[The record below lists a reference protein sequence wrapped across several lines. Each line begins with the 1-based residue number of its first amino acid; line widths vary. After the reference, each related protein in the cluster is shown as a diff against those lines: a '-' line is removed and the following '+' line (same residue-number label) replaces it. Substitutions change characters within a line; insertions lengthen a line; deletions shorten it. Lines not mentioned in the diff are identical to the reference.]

1 MLSIGGFDY
10 LGGLMDSFDL
20 CDSVVGDYR
29 AYIESFLTIKDQ
41 RIDSFV
47 KDKFEAGVFW
57 PEPLLQL
64 NPQYEKPA
72 SLKDLVDSGTLHPD
86 CIPIFGDLTLYAHQV
101 QAIEAA
107 QRWENYILTTGT
119 GSGKSLTY
127 LVPIVD
133 HILKNPSSERKVR
146 AIIVYPMNALINSQA
161 LALDEMLKNTDKVTF
176 ARYTGQENDDTKKE
190 IQANPP
196 DIFLT
201 NYVMLELIL
210 TRPHE
215 SKFVRPDADLRFLVL
230 DELHTHRGRQG
241 ADVAMLVRKLRERC
255 RNPELLCI
263 GTSATVAGGETRDE
277 RSREVA
283 DAAEKIFGAPFKPEN
298 VIEESLVSLSSL
310 VGEKSYQE
318 PSADELRKALSEPLG
333 ENPSDEEIARNPL
346 AMWLERRFGLDMQE
360 DGSLGRAVPISLTQ
374 GAEELANT
382 TGETPETC
390 RERLKELLLVGNE
403 VELEDEARL
412 FAFKLHQFATQGGS
426 VYATLEAPE
435 ERYLTM
441 DGQVFAP
448 GADEREDRLL
458 FPLNF
463 CRDCGQEYY
472 LVTWDDSNQTAWPRL
487 PFAAEIDT
495 DEESLTEGYILV
507 DTEELW
513 EDSLERLPDHW
524 LEQKKSGELKV
535 KSTYKNSVPQRR
547 RLLPDGVH
555 AADEEQGVIC
565 WYVPKPFRFCLN
577 CGITYERTSEFRKLS
592 RLSSDGRSTS
602 TTLMAIS
609 AIEWMKRHDAP
620 APEARKLLSFT
631 DNRQDAS
638 LQAGHFNDFVQAA
651 LLRGAIFRALT
662 EEGGLTHEVIGQK
675 VFDAL
680 NLDRARY
687 SKEVV
692 EHGPKAGK
700 ADQVFQKYLEYRV
713 LEDLR
718 KGWRVVQPNLE
729 QCGLLKI
736 MYKGLDEVCELEK
749 PWEHNPVLAN
759 TEPETRRKAIVELLN
774 HLRSNLAI
782 DVAVLEFGPLEQL
795 RKEAYDSLKEPW
807 TFSEDEILK
816 QSALFVLPDY
826 LSDQRH
832 ALFSLTPRSLVGKYL
847 RRRATWGIDYDLSD
861 DDYFQLLADL
871 IEALVKCGLLVRVE
885 KTVNYTDYTGIRLPA
900 DILIWEKGDGEFPGP
915 DPVRTRRVQTVA
927 SPETQAKA
935 NAFFKRF
942 YSEVAE
948 NLIGIEGREHT
959 GQVDSINRE
968 KREKAFHDGE
978 LACLFCSP
986 TMELGIDISDL
997 NLVHLRNIPPT
1008 PANYAQRSGRAGREG
1023 QQALILAYCSSGSG
1037 HDQYF
1042 FHRKEKM
1049 VAGRVVPP
1057 RLDLANEEL
1066 LRAHIHSIWLGKVGE
1081 YLGKSIDER
1090 IIDTELPGYPLK
1102 DDFVARLEL
1111 SEKRYAECL
1120 AECRGVLSSCH
1131 GLQDAGWYTDE
1142 WLEQVLRNAAGE
1154 FDRSFGRWRE
1164 LLATAEAQMDA
1175 AHHVIKRS
1183 KSKDERQQAK
1193 RRYDEASRQQNLL
1206 LCMDVKRDESDFNPY
1221 RYLAC
1226 EGFLPG
1232 YNFPR
1237 LPVRAF
1243 VGRSP
1248 KDGQYISRP
1257 RFLAVSEFG
1266 PSNLIYHEGNKYR
1279 VSFSML
1285 PPEGPEERMVR
1296 AKLCKACGYFH
1307 EGDAANNDLCE
1318 NCGVELSGPNV
1329 DLVTNLFEMT
1339 AVTAYRADRITCD
1352 EEERVREGY
1361 RLSTQ
1366 FRFSPGA
1373 GGTLQRDKAVVTGTG
1388 GSTLLELTYA
1398 PTAELWKVNNG
1409 WRRSRDTGFYL
1420 NKKNGKWRGSIEKE
1434 EDPQNYIGGVRIM
1447 ARDTRNTL
1455 FVKPAGES
1463 PMEEEELCSL
1473 QYALKRGIEAAFE
1486 IEEGELATEL
1496 IGSGD
1501 GQAIM
1506 YYDDAEGGLGVLAR
1520 LVEEPDAV
1528 ARVAAEAVGI
1538 CHFDEEGNEQ
1548 EGFKDCS
1555 RACYEC
1561 LLSYTNQRDH
1571 FKLDRRLVRDLLMAL
1586 AGSAT
1591 QLQHGERS
1599 YDEQYEWL
1607 RKRTDPD
1614 SDLERKFL
1622 DRLYEKKLRLPD
1634 DTQRTIR
1641 EAGCQ
1646 ADFFYEAYTSVFCDG
1661 SVHDSP
1667 TQKAR
1672 DEECRSR
1679 LKELGYRV
1687 VVIRYD
1693 RDLDEQMVEYKDVF
1707 GEGGS

>member
-1 MLSIGGFDY
+1 
-10 LGGLMDSFDL
+10 MDSFDL
-20 CDSVVGDYR
+20 RDSIIGDYR

-41 RIDSFV
+41 RIDAFV
-47 KDKFEAGVFW
+47 MDKFEAGTLW

-72 SLKDLVDSGTLHPD
+72 SLKDLVDKGTLHPD
-86 CIPIFGDLTLYAHQV
+86 CLPIFGDLTLYAHQV
-101 QAIEAA
+101 KAIETA
-107 QRWENYILTTGT
+107 QKWENYILTTGT

-127 LVPIVD
+127 LVPIID
-133 HILKNPSSERKVR
+133 HILKNPSAEPKVR

-161 LALDEMLKNTDKVTF
+161 QALKGMLANTDKVTF
-176 ARYTGQENDDTKKE
+176 ARYTGQENDETKKE

-215 SKFVRPDADLRFLVL
+215 SKFVRPDADLKFLVL

-263 GTSATVAGGETRDE
+263 GTSATVAGAETRDE
-277 RSREVA
+277 RSKEVSEA
-283 DAAEKIFGAPFKPEN
+283 SEKIFGAGFKPEN

-310 VGEKSYQE
+310 VGEKALHK
-318 PSADELRKALSEPLG
+318 PSADELRKALSEPLHG
-333 ENPSDEEIARNPL
+333 KLSAEVIARNPL
-346 AMWLERRFGLDMQE
+346 AAWLENRFGIDMQE
-360 DGSLGRAVPISLTQ
+360 DGSLGRVVPISLTQ
-374 GAEELANT
+374 GAGELAVM
-382 TGETPETC
+382 TGEPPEVC
-390 RERLKELLLVGNE
+390 QERLKELLYAGNQ
-403 VELEDEARL
+403 VKLEDNARL

-426 VYATLEAPE
+426 VFATLESPE
-435 ERYLTM
+435 DRYLTM
-441 DGQVFAP
+441 DGQIFAP
-448 GADEREDRLL
+448 EADKNESRLL

-487 PFAAEIDT
+487 PFATDIDT
-495 DEESLTEGYILV
+495 DEDSLTEGYILV
-507 DTEELW
+507 DTEDLW
-513 EDSLERLPDHW
+513 EDSFERLPEHW
-524 LEQKKSGELKV
+524 FEQKKSGELKL
-535 KSTYKNSVPQRR
+535 KATYKNSAPKRR
-547 RLLPDGVH
+547 RLLQDGVQ
-555 AADEEQGVIC
+555 APDEEQGVVC

-609 AIEWMKRHDAP
+609 AIEWMKRNNAP

-651 LLRGAIFRALT
+651 LLRGAIYRALP
-662 EEGGLTHEVIGQK
+662 EEGGLTHEVIGQT
-675 VFDAL
+675 VFEAL
-680 NLDRARY
+680 GLDRALY

-692 EHGPKAGK
+692 EFGPKADK
-700 ADQVFQKYLEYRV
+700 AVQVFQKYLEYRV
-713 LEDLR
+713 LEDLQ

-736 MYKGLDEVCELEK
+736 TYTGLDEVCELDK
-749 PWEHNPVLAN
+749 PWEHNPTLASVA
-759 TEPETRRKAIVELLN
+759 PRVRRKAIFELLN

-782 DVAVLEFGPLEQL
+782 DVAALEFSSLEQL
-795 RKEAYDSLKEPW
+795 RKEAYDSLREPW
-807 TFSEDEILK
+807 TFAEDEILK
-816 QSALFVLPDY
+816 QSALYVLPDY

-832 ALFSLTPRSLVGKYL
+832 ALFSLTPRSLIGKYL
-847 RRRATWGIDYDLSD
+847 RRRTTWEIDYDLSD
-861 DDYFQLLADL
+861 DDYFRLLDDL

-885 KTVNYTDYTGIRLPA
+885 TAVNHTDYAGIRLPA

-915 DPVRTRRVQTVA
+915 DPVRTRRIQTVA

-948 NLIGIEGREHT
+948 NLVGIEGREHT
-959 GQVDSINRE
+959 GQVDATNRE
-968 KREKAFHDGE
+968 KREKAFREGK

-997 NLVHLRNIPPT
+997 NLVHMRNIPPT
-1008 PANYAQRSGRAGREG
+1008 PANYAQRSGRAGRQG
-1023 QQALILAYCSSGSG
+1023 QQALVLAYCSSGSG

-1042 FHRKEKM
+1042 FRRQEKM

-1066 LRAHIHSIWLGKVGE
+1066 LRAHIHSVWLGKAGE

-1090 IIDTELPGYPLK
+1090 IIETDLPGFPLK
-1102 DDFVARLEL
+1102 DDFAARLEL
-1111 SEKRYAECL
+1111 SEKRYADCL
-1120 AECRGVLSSCH
+1120 SECRGVLSSCR
-1131 GLQDAGWYTDE
+1131 GLEEAGWYTEE
-1142 WLEQVLRNAAGE
+1142 WLEQALRKAPEE
-1154 FDRSFGRWRE
+1154 FDRSFDRWRE
-1164 LLATAEAQMDA
+1164 LLITAEAQMDA
-1175 AHHVIKRS
+1175 AHHVTKRS
-1183 KSKDERQQAK
+1183 KNKDERQQAK
-1193 RRYDEASRQQNLL
+1193 KRYDEASRQQNLL

-1248 KDGQYISRP
+1248 KEGQYISRP
-1257 RFLAVSEFG
+1257 RFLAVTEFG
-1266 PSNLIYHEGNKYR
+1266 PSNLIYHEGSKYR

-1318 NCGVELSGPNV
+1318 NCGVELEGDNI

-1339 AVTAYRADRITCD
+1339 AVTAYKADRITCD
-1352 EEERVREGY
+1352 EEERVRQGY
-1361 RLSTQ
+1361 RTSTQ
-1366 FRFSPGA
+1366 FRFSPGV
-1373 GGTLQRDKAVVTGTG
+1373 GGTLLRKKALVKGAG
-1388 GSTLLELTYA
+1388 GNPLLELTYA
-1398 PTAELWKVNNG
+1398 PTAELWKVNHG
-1409 WRRSRDTGFYL
+1409 WRRSRETGFYL
-1420 NKKNGKWRGSIEKE
+1420 NKKNGKWRGSIENE
-1434 EDPQNYIGGVRIM
+1434 EDPQNYIGQVRIM

-1455 FVKPAGES
+1455 FVKPPGES

-1496 IGSGD
+1496 IGSGE

-1520 LVEEPDAV
+1520 LVEDPDAV
-1528 ARVAAEAVGI
+1528 ARVSAEALKI
-1538 CHFDEEGNEQ
+1538 CHFDEAENEE

-1571 FKLDRRLVRDLLMAL
+1571 FKLDRRLVRDSLTAL
-1586 AGSAT
+1586 SGSST

-1614 SDLERKFL
+1614 SELERKFL
-1622 DRLYEKKLRLPD
+1622 DRLHNRKLRMPD
-1634 DTQRTIR
+1634 DTQRTIG

-1646 ADFFYEAYTSVFCDG
+1646 ADFYCEPYVCVFCDG

-1667 TQKAR
+1667 TQKAK
-1672 DEECRSR
+1672 DEECRLR

-1693 RDLDEQMVEYKDVF
+1693 RDIDEQIDDYRDVF
-1707 GEGGS
+1707 GEGSS